1 MYENDANDNNTILG
15 VFKLSNGNVLDLAVG
30 KCTCSSKAN
39 RHFIIY
45 KVAKKNLT
53 LQKSPSTSLLAAH
66 GHVHVNNSSIFE
78 CK

>member
-1 MYENDANDNNTILG
+1 MYENVANDNNTILG

-45 KVAKKNLT
+45 KVAKKILLYKNLHP
-53 LQKSPSTSLLAAH
+53 QVFWQPMAMYM
-66 GHVHVNNSSIFE
+66 
-78 CK
+78 